1 MKKISII
8 VAVAANWA
16 IGKDNDLLWHISNDL
31 KWFKKHTSGNPV
43 IMGKKTWESLP
54 LKPLP
59 KRLNI
64 IISDIPKEY
73 FEGCQTV
80 GSIDEAINIMDQEKE
95 NFIIGGGSV
104 YAQFL
109 PIAQKLYLTRV
120 HKEFDADI
128 FFPEVNMDEWEE
140 VFRED
145 HPESDDNLLGYSFMI
160 LKKKIT

>member
-43 IMGKKTWESLP
+43 IMGKKTWDSLP
-54 LKPLP
+54 VKPLP
-59 KRLNI
+59 QRLNI
-64 IISDIPKEY
+64 VISDNPQDSY
-73 FEGCQTV
+73 DGCQTV
-80 GSIDEAINIMDQEKE
+80 GSIDEAINNMDREKE

-104 YAQFL
+104 YTQFL
-109 PIAQKLYLTRV
+109 PRAQKLYLTKV

-128 FFPEVNMDEWEE
+128 FFPEVNMNEWEE
-140 VFRED
+140 IFRED
-145 HPESDDNLLGYSFMI
+145 HPESAGNHLAYSFLI
-160 LKKKIT
+160 LERKNT